1 MPKIKTHKG
10 AAKRFT
16 ITRTGK
22 IQRENAFANH
32 LLEHK
37 SPDQKRNYDGKT
49 LISTKGER
57 KNIKKQ
63 LGVG

>member
-1 MPKIKTHKG
+1 MPKMKTHSG

-16 ITRTGK
+16 ITKTGK
-22 IQRENAFANH
+22 MKRENAFANH

-37 SPDQKRNYDGKT
+37 TQDQKRGYRGTSNVSAAD
-49 LISTKGER
+49 R
-57 KNIKKQ
+57 KNVKKM

>member
-10 AAKRFT
+10 AQKRFQ
-16 ITRTGK
+16 ITKTGK
-22 IQRENAFANH
+22 MKRENAFANH

-37 SPDQKRNYDGKT
+37 TPDQKRNY
-49 LISTKGER
+49 KGLSEVANGDA

>member
-10 AAKRFT
+10 AQKRFK
-16 ITRTGK
+16 ITPTGK
-22 IQRENAFANH
+22 VKREQAFANH

-37 SPDQKRNYDGKT
+37 TPDQKRNY
-49 LISTKGER
+49 KGTVDVPAGDR
-57 KNIKKQ
+57 RNIKKQ

>member
-1 MPKIKTHKG
+1 MPKIKTHSG

-16 ITRTGK
+16 ITKTGK
-22 IQRENAFANH
+22 IKRENAFANH

-37 SPDQKRNYDGKT
+37 TQDQKRGYRGTTEVAKADK
-49 LISTKGER
+49 
-57 KNIKKQ
+57 KNIKRM